1 MPFKWI
7 QNFVRLVSPPPF
19 LNVARPFKEITSV
32 NRGYV
37 HKAPPPQ
44 RGGGWRVYS
53 PGGGGGRGF
62 IMHVPSSADLVA
74 LAVKGG
80 EEDVISNCGP
90 RGFSVIYLYSQYCRF
105 YFYEQNFSKNVKKK

>member
-1 MPFKWI
+1 MDSKFSSACI
-7 QNFVRLVSPPPF
+7 PPSF
-19 LNVARPFKEITSV
+19 LKLLALYEAITSV

-37 HKAPPPQ
+37 HKAPPIVEAAGVYIV
-44 RGGGWRVYS
+44 RVVAVVGGLLCMFRV
-53 PGGGGGRGF
+53 
-62 IMHVPSSADLVA
+62 ADLVA

-105 YFYEQNFSKNVKKK
+105 YFYEQNFFLKM